1 MTQQTT
7 TSYQNSVNLKKENVK
22 IKMAEIDQVKK
33 RIRQISLDWFLS
45 IGLLN
50 INESIKELEKL
61 KTILKQ
67 KEKELSN
74 MSIG

>member
-50 INESIKELEKL
+50 VNESIKELEKL